1 MVAIPPLNAN
11 VDVVVLSNTPI
22 AVGALPGG
30 DAISETFPVGVP
42 EDEVTFT
49 VKLTVAPWAIVPVGE
64 VVMAVVVE
72 LKVAEPHA
80 FARFATL
87 TDPSPVALSY
97 PATAKKAGLFVLLG
111 STRTPYWFAA
121 VDLLLQF
128 VVLPSQATELFPVT
142 TS

>member
-1 MVAIPPLNAN
+1 L
-11 VDVVVLSNTPI
+11 DVVSVKTPI
-22 AVGALPGG
+22 AVGELPGG
-30 DAISETFPVGVP
+30 EASSDTNPVGVP
-42 EDEVTFT
+42 EGELTFT

-72 LKVAEPHA
+72 WKDAEPHA

-97 PATAKKAGLFVLLG
+97 PATARNAGLFLLLG
-111 STRTPYWFAA
+111 STSTPNWFAA
-121 VDLLLQF
+121 VEVLLQF
-128 VVLPSQATELFPVT
+128 VVLPSQATELLPVI